1 MAEGADPTFITETA
15 SPRDKKKSRW
25 GGLRGAAKVAA
36 AAPKPATTPKP
47 AAEEPKPA
55 EPPKPVEVPEPAEP
69 PKPAEVPEQA
79 EPPESAKGPK
89 PAEPSKEELPP
100 EAKPKAPSA
109 ADDKAPTRMTAAPQ
123 KPKEKVV
130 LPKAGIRLL
139 HDDIVLP
146 PQEMDREAPYAQ
158 YTKTHQRYAAA
169 IAAK

>member
-1 MAEGADPTFITETA
+1 
-15 SPRDKKKSRW
+15 
-25 GGLRGAAKVAA
+25 
-36 AAPKPATTPKP
+36 
-47 AAEEPKPA
+47 
-55 EPPKPVEVPEPAEP
+55 
-69 PKPAEVPEQA
+69 
-79 EPPESAKGPK
+79 
-89 PAEPSKEELPP
+89 
-100 EAKPKAPSA
+100 
-109 ADDKAPTRMTAAPQ
+109 MTAAPQ